1 MNKLNVSGRYEF
13 IRAMSIHPLLLCF
26 GLIVM
31 PAKLLLGQPFQ
42 NYRQLTDTVIYS
54 PSLGYD
60 KKISITVPSE
70 YGDNLNNQN
79 FPLIVVFDSQN
90 QRSYRYI
97 LNTIDYLTGNEQ
109 MPASVI
115 LGVESTMESRYG
127 ETQLEVSD
135 QAAFGSN
142 NESFIFDELIPFARS
157 NFSAGNFTLLMGHS
171 RYGYFTSYLLTK
183 RYDELNAV
191 IAASPVFRQKN
202 ANLAGPVA
210 DLITGYNGS
219 KTLYFRFGIGND
231 YPEEYYRI
239 NQVLE
244 NHSHAG
250 SLIDIKGYLYPE
262 ADHNVTPGLI
272 SGTALY
278 DIFAYW
284 SRQQNIFMDNEN
296 RSFDTLPGL
305 KRDILEHY
313 GAELRFAPGVLNG
326 KGWFFFSEGDF
337 KNAIR
342 AWEITLNYYPGFSE
356 IFLNIANA
364 QKELAEDFSGSLQ
377 QLRESL
383 KTTRF
388 YSDTELL
395 ELLHAADEMEKS
407 VNSTSP
413 KPEQHRSD
421 SGN

>member
-1 MNKLNVSGRYEF
+1 MDILKVPGRYEF
-13 IRAMSIHPLLLCF
+13 IRAMSILPLLLCF

-31 PAKLLLGQPFQ
+31 PAKLLFGQPFE

-60 KKISITVPSE
+60 KKISLTVPSE
-70 YGDNLNNQN
+70 YD
-79 FPLIVVFDSQN
+79 
-90 QRSYRYI
+90 
-97 LNTIDYLTGNEQ
+97 
-109 MPASVI
+109 
-115 LGVESTMESRYG
+115 
-127 ETQLEVSD
+127 
-135 QAAFGSN
+135 
-142 NESFIFDELIPFARS
+142 
-157 NFSAGNFTLLMGHS
+157 
-171 RYGYFTSYLLTK
+171 
-183 RYDELNAV
+183 
-191 IAASPVFRQKN
+191 
-202 ANLAGPVA
+202 
-210 DLITGYNGS
+210 
-219 KTLYFRFGIGND
+219 
-231 YPEEYYRI
+231 
-239 NQVLE
+239 
-244 NHSHAG
+244 
-250 SLIDIKGYLYPE
+250 
-262 ADHNVTPGLI
+262 
-272 SGTALY
+272 
-278 DIFAYW
+278 
-284 SRQQNIFMDNEN
+284 
-296 RSFDTLPGL
+296 DTLPGL

-413 KPEQHRSD
+413 KPE
-421 SGN
+421 